1 MSKVSF
7 RTRQIDFNRSL
18 PIVRY
23 DSDLFFELGEGAFV
37 NRGAPTVPSGMER
50 EEENEQHLIEVL
62 QALQM
67 QKNADVS
74 IPVPEIIDKSEE
86 YEKTYSATFSLPRNL
101 IHIRTIALEDEE
113 SVEYDMDSD
122 DEEWLRRSGLN
133 LSPEGFECM
142 IDRLERGCGHD
153 VMNLEDAQLL
163 LSGDQTTI
171 IAVYDYWINKRVQCR
186 QPLILSVRQE
196 KRDGGSNNDPYVA
209 FRRRT
214 ERMQT
219 RKNRKNDEYSYE
231 KMLLLRE
238 QMVSLGEVVSRLVKR
253 EISKEAAVDVDRRV
267 FQLRYKIGDWEAGQL
282 SEADA
287 IAQKTPRSFERL
299 FALSTRKH
307 LASRKRKIQGRSL
320 ESALV
325 DSSDT
330 SDAEG
335 NQTRNDPFSF
345 IRLSGC
351 KYQRPSDCRHARK
364 VIPEEVFCLS
374 RIDRLYHNSR
384 RTQTGYLRCRFGRGG
399 RTHFDRVQSSEN
411 VDSYLHRLDSLP
423 SPPETQTLR
432 LHRFA
437 RSGGFVPCNGSP
449 AGSMS
454 NEPPGTPTHPSL
466 SPTNEDVLFKRFQF
480 YLRSLSKHRLAL
492 SLSRLT
498 GGRCINS
505 GWFGSSGNSIYSRST
520 SDIVYKISVSPSPN
534 PLSSPNVGFSL
545 VGKSA
550 STTVP
555 LKSVLVMRSKNHHQ
569 CRQDVDTTLTNPP
582 CPVPTSPMDGG
593 DGAVVLGKGRIAQ
606 IGSSATNGK
615 SLVLTTNASAT
626 PPAKKA
632 QLLNGG
638 GTLHITSRKDAV
650 FPLLPHQV
658 TPVRKN
664 PVAVKNSNPQEDGTA
679 STDDKPSIIHPVVY
693 NV

>member
-18 PIVRY
+18 PVVRY
-23 DSDLFFELGEGAFV
+23 DSELFFELGEGAFV

-50 EEENEQHLIEVL
+50 EEENEHHFIEVL

-86 YEKTYSATFSLPRNL
+86 YEKIYSATFSLPRNL

-153 VMNLEDAQLL
+153 VMNLEEAQLL

-253 EISKEAAVDVDRRV
+253 EISKEAAIDVDRRV
-267 FQLRYKIGDWEAGQL
+267 FQLRYKIGDWEAAQL

-287 IAQKTPRSFERL
+287 VAQKTPRSFERL
-299 FALSTRKH
+299 FALSTRKQ
-307 LASRKRKIQGRSL
+307 LAPRKRNIQGRSS
-320 ESALV
+320 ENALV

-330 SDAEG
+330 SDAESG
-335 NQTRNDPFSF
+335 QARNDPFSF

-351 KYQRPSDCRHARK
+351 KYQKPSDCRHARTA
-364 VIPEEVFCLS
+364 IPEETFCLS
-374 RIDRLYHNSR
+374 RIDHLCHNFR
-384 RTQTGYLRCRFGRGG
+384 RTQTGYLRRRFGRGG
-399 RTHFDRVQSSEN
+399 RTHFDRVHPPEG
-411 VDSYLHRLDSLP
+411 VDSYLQRLDSLP
-423 SPPETQTLR
+423 SPPEIQTLQ
-432 LHRFA
+432 LQRFA
-437 RSGGFVPCNGSP
+437 RPGGSVRYNGST
-449 AGSMS
+449 AGFLSDES
-454 NEPPGTPTHPSL
+454 SGTPNHPSL

-480 YLRSLSKHRLAL
+480 YLRSLPKHRLAL

-520 SDIVYKISVSPSPN
+520 PDSVYKIPVSPSSNSLP
-534 PLSSPNVGFSL
+534 SPNTGFSL

-550 STTVP
+550 STTVAVKTM
-555 LKSVLVMRSKNHHQ
+555 LATKSKSYYQ
-569 CRQDVDTTLTNPP
+569 CRRGVDTTLTHSL
-582 CPVPTSPMDGG
+582 CPVATSPSDGV
-593 DGAVVLGKGRIAQ
+593 AVLGKGRIVPV
-606 IGSSATNGK
+606 GSSATNGK
-615 SLVLTTNASAT
+615 ALVLMTNASAT
-626 PPAKKA
+626 PLAKKA

-638 GTLHITSRKDAV
+638 GTLHITSRKDSV

-664 PVAVKNSNPQEDGTA
+664 PVTVKNSNPQEDETA
-679 STDDKPSIIHPVVY
+679 PTDEKPSIIHPVVY

>member
-50 EEENEQHLIEVL
+50 EEENEHHFIEVL

-67 QKNADVS
+67 QKNANVS

-86 YEKTYSATFSLPRNL
+86 YEKIYSATFSLPRNL

-133 LSPEGFECM
+133 LSSEGFECM

-253 EISKEAAVDVDRRV
+253 EVSKEAAIDVDRRV
-267 FQLRYKIGDWEAGQL
+267 FQLRYKIEDWEATQL

-287 IAQKTPRSFERL
+287 VAQKTPRSFERL

-307 LASRKRKIQGRSL
+307 LASRKRRIPGRSL
-320 ESALV
+320 ENALV

-335 NQTRNDPFSF
+335 SQARNDPTSF

-351 KYQRPSDCRHARK
+351 KYQRPSDCRCF
-364 VIPEEVFCLS
+364 PEAIREEMFFLS
-374 RIDRLYHNSR
+374 RIDRLCHNSR
-384 RTQTGYLRCRFGRGG
+384 HTQTGYLRRRFGRGG
-399 RTHFDRVQSSEN
+399 RTHFDRVQSSKD

-423 SPPETQTLR
+423 SPPETQTLQLR
-432 LHRFA
+432 RFD
-437 RSGGFVPCNGSP
+437 RSGGIIPCNGSP
-449 AGSMS
+449 AAFIS

-498 GGRCINS
+498 GGRCISS
-505 GWFGSSGNSIYSRST
+505 GWFGSSGNSIYSRSI
-520 SDIVYKISVSPSPN
+520 SDTVYKISVSPSSNSLP
-534 PLSSPNVGFSL
+534 PSDAGSSL
-545 VGKSA
+545 VGKPA
-550 STTVP
+550 STTVAV
-555 LKSVLVMRSKNHHQ
+555 KSVLAMRGKNHHQ
-569 CRQDVDTTLTNPP
+569 CRRGVDTALTDPL
-582 CPVPTSPMDGG
+582 CPVVTFPSDGG
-593 DGAVVLGKGRIAQ
+593 DGAAVCGKGRVASLD
-606 IGSSATNGK
+606 SSATNGK
-615 SLVLTTNASAT
+615 ALVLMANASAT
-626 PPAKKA
+626 PPTKKA

-638 GTLHITSRKDAV
+638 GTLHVTPREDGV

-658 TPVRKN
+658 TPARKN
-664 PVAVKNSNPQEDGTA
+664 PVAVKNSNSREDGAA